1 MMGKVFE
8 IKSYQDRED
17 NLRLELKEKWEG
29 KLYEYRTV
37 LPNDLQNFC
46 QVSDRID
53 GMIEMAIKLGA
64 TEIDIDLACCIK
76 TGH

>member
-1 MMGKVFE
+1 MGKVFE